1 LVVDCRRVLNWEEK
15 IAPVQWEEFFRV
27 RGVDYRGDEILSA
40 QSIQW
45 ENVAPALPDEVGAV
59 DLEKVVELG
68 SLEYVC
74 RFPEFLLDPED
85 QVYIRPPRVMVAPEH
100 WEELCEKLLQK
111 GVFARIH
118 EDDIHRVDGKLILN
132 GLFGVSKHEFVGEFE
147 VMRIIMNLIP
157 ANRLVRGL
165 DSDIATLPTWASMS
179 PLCLMPHEDLVIS
192 SEDVRCFFYIFKLP
206 LSWHPLMAFN
216 RPLPPKLC
224 GDRAGRWFPCSA
236 VLPMGFKNS
245 VALAQHIHR
254 LIAKKALVR
263 AGLGS
268 ELEARKD
275 RTFSV
280 GNPLYRIYLDNFD
293 ELRRVSKGMA
303 ALVAGEVS
311 PLVSG
316 LREEYALLGVPR
328 HPKKSVSSQLRA
340 EVQGAIV
347 DGQEGIAFPKPEKV
361 LRYAFLSL
369 QLLKSGRCSQKQ
381 AQVVGGG
388 LVYLAMFRRPPLGS
402 LNSLWK
408 FILEF
413 DSYPPVI
420 QLPLPKEVKLEL
432 ARFIGLIP
440 LAYMDFRSTVSRV
453 VTASDASKSGG
464 GVTASVRVTPAGC
477 VAAQCPVRGDI
488 LEPTDMSQVLTIGL
502 FDGIG
507 ALRAAVDA
515 LGWCV
520 LGHVSVEKD
529 DQAARVV
536 EARFPHTVRVKDV
549 LDIDENMVKAWA
561 LQFSQAALVVIGAGP
576 PCQGV
581 SGLNAARKGALKDAR
596 SSLFVHVSRVRSLVK
611 RFFPWAQ
618 VRAFMESVGS
628 MDYNDREIMSE
639 DFGERPWLI
648 DASGVSLAR
657 RPRFYWVDWELV
669 GSEGAEKQD
678 QSCKLHACLKP
689 DDFLLPGWKL
699 YGEGPLPTFTTSRP
713 REAPGYKPAGLA
725 QCLPEEITRWKE
737 DRHRF
742 PPYQYRV
749 GHCLVNRDGKMRLP
763 NIEEREVIMGFPR
776 NYTVMCMGK
785 QQQGT
790 TAHVDCRLSLVGNS
804 WNVTV
809 VAWILSQLGAVL
821 GLNPILSTQEVVQR
835 TSPGSAKDFQT
846 FLQRPLMRP
855 GRQVT
860 GRMNEEKLVTKLL
873 TLVGVK
879 GEDLMLQASSEDQVK
894 YHRLRASVPA
904 KLWKWRTI
912 TGWKWRDQN
921 EHINVLE
928 MRAVFTALR
937 WRIEKQQVLKSKFV
951 HLLDSLVCLHALSR
965 GRSSSRKLKRSL
977 LRINALLLAT
987 NCHPVWAYVHT
998 KENPADAPSRG
1009 AGKRKW
1015 CNA

>member
-1 LVVDCRRVLNWEEK
+1 
-15 IAPVQWEEFFRV
+15 
-27 RGVDYRGDEILSA
+27 
-40 QSIQW
+40 
-45 ENVAPALPDEVGAV
+45 
-59 DLEKVVELG
+59 
-68 SLEYVC
+68 
-74 RFPEFLLDPED
+74 
-85 QVYIRPPRVMVAPEH
+85 
-100 WEELCEKLLQK
+100 
-111 GVFARIH
+111 
-118 EDDIHRVDGKLILN
+118 
-132 GLFGVSKHEFVGEFE
+132 
-147 VMRIIMNLIP
+147 
-157 ANRLVRGL
+157 
-165 DSDIATLPTWASMS
+165 
-179 PLCLMPHEDLVIS
+179 
-192 SEDVRCFFYIFKLP
+192 
-206 LSWHPLMAFN
+206 
-216 RPLPPKLC
+216 
-224 GDRAGRWFPCSA
+224 
-236 VLPMGFKNS
+236 
-245 VALAQHIHR
+245 
-254 LIAKKALVR
+254 
-263 AGLGS
+263 
-268 ELEARKD
+268 
-275 RTFSV
+275 
-280 GNPLYRIYLDNFD
+280 
-293 ELRRVSKGMA
+293 
-303 ALVAGEVS
+303 
-311 PLVSG
+311 
-316 LREEYALLGVPR
+316 
-328 HPKKSVSSQLRA
+328 
-340 EVQGAIV
+340 
-347 DGQEGIAFPKPEKV
+347 
-361 LRYAFLSL
+361 
-369 QLLKSGRCSQKQ
+369 
-381 AQVVGGG
+381 
-388 LVYLAMFRRPPLGS
+388 
-402 LNSLWK
+402 
-408 FILEF
+408 
-413 DSYPPVI
+413 
-420 QLPLPKEVKLEL
+420 
-432 ARFIGLIP
+432 
-440 LAYMDFRSTVSRV
+440 
-453 VTASDASKSGG
+453 
-464 GVTASVRVTPAGC
+464 
-477 VAAQCPVRGDI
+477 
-488 LEPTDMSQVLTIGL
+488 MSQVLTIGL

-648 DASGVSLAR
+648 DACGVSLAR
-657 RPRFYWVDWELV
+657 RPRLYWVDWELV

-678 QSCKLHACLKP
+678 QSWKLHACLKP

-749 GHCLVNRDGKMRLP
+749 GHCLVNRDGKLRLP

-860 GRMNEEKLVTKLL
+860 G
-873 TLVGVK
+873 
-879 GEDLMLQASSEDQVK
+879 
-894 YHRLRASVPA
+894 
-904 KLWKWRTI
+904 
-912 TGWKWRDQN
+912 
-921 EHINVLE
+921 
-928 MRAVFTALR
+928 
-937 WRIEKQQVLKSKFV
+937 
-951 HLLDSLVCLHALSR
+951 
-965 GRSSSRKLKRSL
+965 
-977 LRINALLLAT
+977 
-987 NCHPVWAYVHT
+987 
-998 KENPADAPSRG
+998 
-1009 AGKRKW
+1009 
-1015 CNA
+1015 